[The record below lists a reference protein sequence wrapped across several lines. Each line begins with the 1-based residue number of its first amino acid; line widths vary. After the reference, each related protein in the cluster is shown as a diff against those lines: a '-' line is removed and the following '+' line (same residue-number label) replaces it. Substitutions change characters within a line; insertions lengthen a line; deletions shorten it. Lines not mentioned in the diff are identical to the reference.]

1 LILIYHQS
9 LARLGLFA
17 YLSGPQSPEF
27 IVDLLTYSY
36 PLQNYNEKSENTKKV
51 GEKEVKKAKNR

>member
-1 LILIYHQS
+1 MVDTYIS
-9 LARLGLFA
+9 SKSCPLGAFA
-17 YLSGPQSPEF
+17 YLSGPLNPEF

-51 GEKEVKKAKNR
+51 G